1 MMNGDGIFLSSK
13 EARRVYVIEQ
23 LIESKLII
31 GQAARIL
38 GLSKRQVQ
46 RLKKGVMTEGVAF
59 LAHKNRGRKPK
70 HAISREV
77 RDTIVSLATD
87 PNHYQGASCQ
97 QMSELLAEHHNI
109 RVCARSI
116 RRILKEAGI
125 PLAHAKKHARRHR
138 SRDRMPSFGML
149 AQCDASPFAWF
160 ESRGPLASLHGAID
174 DATGKILGLF
184 FRQTEDLIGYL
195 QVLKQIVTNHGIP
208 QAIYSDRHT
217 IFFSPNK
224 DKLSIEDELAG
235 KKVAL
240 TQFGQ
245 ALSDLGI
252 NHIPALS
259 PQAKG
264 RIERLWGTLQGRLV
278 IELRLAGISNI
289 DEANAFLPGFIS
301 RFNERFAVEPEQPQ
315 SAFRPAIEKDLD
327 LILCKKE
334 YRKAS
339 SGSTI
344 SYFNKTYQLTTPNGI
359 LPLRP
364 RSTVTVLTHL
374 DGSLSALYGG
384 KLYGLKECKA
394 VPRKDAISP
403 PKTKANSRKHTSPPA
418 THPWRK
424 SSPFAPP
431 KEEPSTSY
439 WREKLYRGKIYAER

>member
-1 MMNGDGIFLSSK
+1 MNGVDIFLSKK

-23 LIESKLII
+23 VIQSKLTIS
-31 GQAARIL
+31 QASQIL
-38 GLSKRQVQ
+38 GLSERQVQ

-70 HAISREV
+70 HTIPKEV
-77 RDTIVSLATD
+77 RDTIISLALD
-87 PNHYQGASCQ
+87 PNKYQNASCQ
-97 QMSELLAEHHNI
+97 QMSELLARYQNI
-109 RVCARSI
+109 TVSARSI
-116 RRILKEAGI
+116 RRILTEAGI
-125 PLAHAKKHARRHR
+125 PLFHAKKHTRRRR

-149 AQCDASPFAWF
+149 AQCDASPFTWF

-174 DATGKILGLF
+174 DATGKVLGLF
-184 FRQTEDLIGYL
+184 FRPTEDLIGYL
-195 QVLKQIVTNHGIP
+195 QVLRQIITNHGTP
-208 QAIYSDRHT
+208 LAIYSDRHT

-235 KKVAL
+235 KKVPL

-245 ALSDLGI
+245 ALSELGI
-252 NHIPALS
+252 SHIPALS

-264 RIERLWGTLQGRLV
+264 RVERLWGTLQGRLL
-278 IELRLAGISNI
+278 IELRIAGISTI

-301 RFNERFAVEPEQPQ
+301 RFNERFAVDPEQSQ
-315 SAFRPAIEKDLD
+315 SAFRPSIDKDLD
-327 LILCKKE
+327 LILCRKDS
-334 YRKAS
+334 RKAS

-344 SYFNKTYQLTTPNGI
+344 SYLNKTYQLTTPNGV

-374 DGSLSALYGG
+374 DGSLSALYGD
-384 KLYGLKECKA
+384 KLYGLKECKS
-394 VPRKDAISP
+394 VTRKETISL
-403 PKTKANSRKHTSPPA
+403 PKTKTNPKKHTSPPA

-424 SSPFAPP
+424 PFPLTPP

-439 WREKLYRGKIYAER
+439 WREKIYRGKIYAER